1 MFMNVDAEIY
11 IKQIY
16 HFFDSNPEQLE
27 ILIGKMSKE
36 KFYDKIKTRVYKHV
50 DSGNDELELTRQEMV
65 DLIHE
70 LYLETQAGG
79 KKVVKTPFM
88 ETEFGLVGLN

>member
-1 MFMNVDAEIY
+1 MNVDAEIY
-11 IKQIY
+11 IRQIF

-36 KFYDKIKTRVYKHV
+36 KFYEKIKTRVYKHV

-65 DLIHE
+65 DLIQE
-70 LYLETQAGG
+70 LYLETQNGG
-79 KKVVKTPFM
+79 KKVNRIPFI